1 MPTSD
6 SPMPDPE
13 GSPWTTLQ
21 SEPRYDNRWIRV
33 VEHQVLT
40 PSGTP
45 GLYGTVHFKHL
56 ALGILPIDATGHTYL
71 VGQYRY
77 PLRAYSWEIPEGGG
91 DPELS
96 PLESAQRELA
106 EETGLRAAC
115 WLEVARL
122 HLSNSVS
129 DERAVCYLAWDLRQ
143 GECAPDESE
152 QLEVRRVPFSKAL
165 GMVWAGE
172 ITDVMSVAT
181 ILRVALM
188 VQRGEA
194 PAPVLTALSHQGEK
208 P

>member
-1 MPTSD
+1 MSD
-6 SPMPDPE
+6 PAD
-13 GSPWTTLQ
+13 SPWTTLRSGQ
-21 SEPRYDNRWIRV
+21 QYENPWIRV

-40 PSGTP
+40 PGGRP

-56 ALGILPIDATGHTYL
+56 ALGVLPIDAAGRTYL

-91 DPELS
+91 HHDVA

-106 EETGLRAAC
+106 EETGLRAAG
-115 WLEVARL
+115 WLEVAQL

-129 DERAVCYLAWDLRQ
+129 DERAVCYLAWDLHQ
-143 GECAPDESE
+143 GESAPDDCER
-152 QLEVRRVPFSKAL
+152 LEVRRLPFYDAL
-165 GMVWAGE
+165 DMVWAGE
-172 ITDVMSVAT
+172 ITDAMSVAT

-188 VQRGEA
+188 VQRGEV
-194 PAPVLTALSHQGEK
+194 PDPVMAALTRSKAGEK